1 MVIGNV
7 VSAVKYKSLSRE
19 AKHGTP
25 PKKKKKNSATVPKL
39 FAVAAAAV
47 GSASLHVVAMKAL

>member
-1 MVIGNV
+1 M
-7 VSAVKYKSLSRE
+7 SAVKYKSLSRE

-25 PKKKKKNSATVPKL
+25 PKKKKKISANVPKL

-47 GSASLHVVAMKAL
+47 GSASVHVVAMKAL

>member
-1 MVIGNV
+1 M
-7 VSAVKYKSLSRE
+7 SAVKYKSLSRE

-25 PKKKKKNSATVPKL
+25 PKKKKKKNSATVPKL

-47 GSASLHVVAMKAL
+47 GSASVHAVAMKAL